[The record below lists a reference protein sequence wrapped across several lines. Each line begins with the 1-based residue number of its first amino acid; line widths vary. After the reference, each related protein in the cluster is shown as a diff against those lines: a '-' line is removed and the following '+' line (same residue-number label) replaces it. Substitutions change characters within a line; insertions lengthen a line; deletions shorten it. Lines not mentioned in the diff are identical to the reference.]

1 MKEIRVGNGF
11 DVHKLCVG
19 KKIKLCGVEI
29 KNNKRNETVNNRCL
43 LFSLKSNNF
52 CIYILHKLTFWVN

>member
-1 MKEIRVGNGF
+1 MYKKLNIVSSNKESWVR
-11 DVHKLCVG
+11 
-19 KKIKLCGVEI
+19 EI

-52 CIYILHKLTFWVN
+52 CIYILHKLTF